1 MRITPSR
8 LMAMLAMPLTLA
20 TCTVYGSPATDR
32 SYGHLNGVLAA
43 DAPILFVPVGVNDHD
58 CTLYTKKPLR
68 EGIFVDTGI
77 WYRTAD
83 DRFVMNADRCV
94 PDVLAP
100 NRRE

>member
-1 MRITPSR
+1 
-8 LMAMLAMPLTLA
+8 MPIHRTLA
-20 TCTVYGSPATDR
+20 LTALALATHPTAAFSATT
-32 SYGHLNGVLAA
+32 SYGELEGVLAA
-43 DAPILFVPVGVNDHD
+43 DAPILFVPVGVNDHG

-68 EGIFVDTGI
+68 EGLFVDTGI

-100 NRRE
+100 NRRK